1 MITSN
6 VYDIAAS
13 GLMAAQTQLQ
23 TTANNIANENT
34 PGYQAERADL
44 VDISGGSVAVS
55 GISQDNSSG
64 GQNGNNVDPANEAID
79 LMREKW
85 AYTANAMVI
94 SVANQV
100 TGSLLDMFDTD
111 RDSDRDNG

>member
-1 MITSN
+1 MTTN
-6 VYDIAAS
+6 NLYNIAAS

-23 TTANNIANENT
+23 TTANNIANEDT
-34 PGYQAERADL
+34 PDYKAERADL
-44 VDISGGSVAVS
+44 VDISGGGVAVS
-55 GISQDNSSG
+55 GISQNDSSG
-64 GQNGNNVDPANEAID
+64 NQNGNNVDPANEAID

-100 TGSLLDMFDTD
+100 TGTLLDMFDTD
-111 RDSDRDNG
+111 RESQD